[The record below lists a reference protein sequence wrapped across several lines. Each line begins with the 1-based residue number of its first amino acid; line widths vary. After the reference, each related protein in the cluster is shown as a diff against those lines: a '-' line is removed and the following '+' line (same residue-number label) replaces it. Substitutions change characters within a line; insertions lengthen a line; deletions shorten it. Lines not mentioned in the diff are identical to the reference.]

1 MPSSQSAKALVA
13 PVVPT
18 TRAFAKSNADNSAK
32 IKILKRKLAAEKSQ
46 TDRVYLLIELSK
58 LLQIPEPTE
67 AIHYSEQALEVAISL
82 DDEEL
87 QLKSIMANITALYS
101 GSQLPSAL
109 CK

>member
-1 MPSSQSAKALVA
+1 
-13 PVVPT
+13 
-18 TRAFAKSNADNSAK
+18 
-32 IKILKRKLAAEKSQ
+32 
-46 TDRVYLLIELSK
+46 IELSK

-109 CK
+109 CKIKEARSLAKNLNDNACEAKCLHFLGMIATGRGKFQQAIAYTEE